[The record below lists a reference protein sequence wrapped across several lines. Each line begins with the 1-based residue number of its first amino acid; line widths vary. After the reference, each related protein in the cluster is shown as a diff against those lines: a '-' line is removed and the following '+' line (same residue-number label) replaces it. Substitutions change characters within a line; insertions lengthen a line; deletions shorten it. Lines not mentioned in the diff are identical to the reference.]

1 MFKGEILENENRHRI
16 YRLIEANQGI
26 HLRELQRATNM
37 PLTTLDYH
45 LTYMARKGLIYSET
59 EGHFKRYYTKPL
71 DRQDKKV
78 LSALRQK
85 KLREIV
91 LFAMSNKKVK
101 YQELNAYFK
110 LPHSTLSCYLKSLV
124 DKGILIKEKI
134 GYETIYTVK
143 DEDRV
148 AKVLVAHKKTF
159 LDMLVDKTLSTWLES
174 YPQKKAQT
182 TKA

>member
-1 MFKGEILENENRHRI
+1 MFKDEILENENRRKI
-16 YRLIEANQGI
+16 YAIIEANQGI
-26 HLRELQRATNM
+26 HLRELQRVTNL

-45 LTYMARKGLIYSET
+45 LTYMARKGIIYSET

-71 DRQDKKV
+71 DEQDKKV
-78 LSALRQK
+78 LAALRQR

-91 LFAMSNKKVK
+91 LVVMSSKKAK
-101 YQELNAYFK
+101 YQQLSEYFK

-124 DKGILIKEKI
+124 DNNILIKEKI

-148 AKVLVAHKKTF
+148 AKVLVAYKKGF
-159 LDMLVDKTLSTWLES
+159 LDMLVDKTLSAWLES
-174 YPQKKAQT
+174 YPQKKSDAPRT
-182 TKA
+182 